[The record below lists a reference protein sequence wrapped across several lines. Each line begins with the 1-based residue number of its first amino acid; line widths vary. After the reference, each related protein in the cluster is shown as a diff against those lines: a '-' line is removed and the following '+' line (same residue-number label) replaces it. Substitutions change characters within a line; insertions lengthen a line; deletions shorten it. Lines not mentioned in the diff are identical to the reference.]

1 MANIKL
7 QNIENNFSGKEKP
20 IQCFIEDKKIN
31 IYTNDRIF
39 YESAVQSNFPS
50 SVNFEKTKITIDF
63 ENGTI
68 NDSSFVNII
77 PSSNNF
83 RLAQVYYTRNKTIEV
98 RYSLLDFSTREE
110 VLQGFIDNEHDV
122 CGNKVYGAIKIFSV
136 ILSSAGSILN
146 IINEDDLFVES
157 PSFKFLNSVNDI
169 FTETDI
175 VHFETLIVD
184 VFDGE
189 NSVKVDKTV
198 CEIGDLIKV
207 QKLLDGTQEEFPVGT
222 GEGDF
227 LTVTNV
233 VKGELFDEV
242 FFTPTVVGNFTV
254 GEAARIIK
262 INVTE
267 FKTSFLSYSENQP
280 YDTGWIFVSS
290 GTNGNFAHPENKS
303 FSGNPIV
310 YYSPTGSDSDVRI
323 IPHGYASGA
332 TQIGIW
338 IDPDTGGLGTFSYEI
353 GSSGIFFDFETNS
366 LRTTGFIRIVLS
378 RA

>member
-20 IQCFIEDKKIN
+20 IHCFIENKIID
-31 IYTNDRIF
+31 IYTNERIF

-50 SVNFEKTKITIDF
+50 SVNFEKIKITIDF
-63 ENGTI
+63 QNGTI
-68 NDSSFVNII
+68 NNSSFINVI

-83 RLAQVYYTRNKTIEV
+83 RLAQVYYTRNKNIEV
-98 RYSLLDFSTREE
+98 RYSLLDFLTREE
-110 VLQGFIDNEHDV
+110 VLQGFIDNAHDV

-136 ILSSAGSILN
+136 IISSTGGILN
-146 IINEDDLFVES
+146 TINENDLFVES
-157 PSFKFLNSVNDI
+157 SAFKFLNSVNDI

-175 VHFETLIVD
+175 VHFETLLVD
-184 VFDGE
+184 AFDGE
-189 NSVKVDKTV
+189 SSVKVDKTI
-198 CEIGDLIKV
+198 CEIGDLIKI
-207 QKLLDGTQEEFPVGT
+207 QKLLNGTQEEFPVGS
-222 GEGDF
+222 GEDDF
-227 LTVTNV
+227 LRVTNV

-242 FFTPTVVGNFTV
+242 FFTPTIVGNFTV

-262 INVTE
+262 LNVTE

-280 YDTGWIFVSS
+280 YDTGWIFVSA
-290 GTNGNFAHPENKS
+290 GTNGSFAHPENKS
-303 FSGNPIV
+303 FSGVPIV
-310 YYSPTGSDSDVRI
+310 YYSPTGSDSDVRT
-323 IPHGYASGA
+323 IPHGYASGS

-338 IDPDTGGLGTFSYEI
+338 IYPDTGGLGTFAYEI
-353 GSSGIFFDFETNS
+353 GAGGIFFDFETNS